1 MHTVHGTIV
10 CDLIP
15 TFLLI
20 DYPSIMEVLEN
31 LGIFPTTFALGQKL
45 LIDDSFRD
53 NQLSWSAQ
61 NVILWEVYNLV

>member
-10 CDLIP
+10 CDLIIR

-61 NVILWEVYNLV
+61 NVILWRSL